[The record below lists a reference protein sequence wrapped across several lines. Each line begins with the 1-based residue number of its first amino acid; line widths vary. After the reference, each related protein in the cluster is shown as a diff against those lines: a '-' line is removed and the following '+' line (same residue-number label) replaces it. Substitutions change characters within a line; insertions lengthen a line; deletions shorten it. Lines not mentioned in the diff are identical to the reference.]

1 MQRFCGIFI
10 QVVVFLNEIELF
22 IQELQLQLEKFIKN
36 THPICQFRQISH
48 FYQPLVSIDE
58 MSANLQDSGLEEFEI
73 F

>member
-10 QVVVFLNEIELF
+10 QVVIFLNEIELF
-22 IQELQLQLEKFIKN
+22 IQELQLQLEKFIQN
-36 THPICQFRQISH
+36 THSICQFRQIAH